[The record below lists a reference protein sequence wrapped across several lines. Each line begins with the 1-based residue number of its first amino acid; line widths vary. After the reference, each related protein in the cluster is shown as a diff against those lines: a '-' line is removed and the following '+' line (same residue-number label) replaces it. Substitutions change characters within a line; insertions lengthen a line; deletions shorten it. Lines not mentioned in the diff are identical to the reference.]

1 MRIKHLNLI
10 AFFAVSAFVVP
21 AFSAVVST
29 EYVQEQLATKQPT
42 GDYAT
47 NTALTEGLAG
57 KQAVGD
63 YATKTELSDG
73 LATKQ
78 PTGDYATNTALT
90 QGLATKAEGADLDSH
105 VASVEN
111 PHSVTKAQLGLAN
124 VQNVDQTNASNLTS
138 GTVAYDRLPVGTAT
152 STVASGDDVR
162 FNTIPTTKPSG
173 TPPSGQVFIWF
184 N

>member
-47 NTALTEGLAG
+47 NTALN
-57 KQAVGD
+57 D
-63 YATKTELSDG
+63 
-73 LATKQ
+73 
-78 PTGDYATNTALT
+78 
-90 QGLATKAEGADLDSH
+90 GLATKAEDADLDSH

-111 PHSVTKAQLGLAN
+111 PHSVTKAQVGLAN

-173 TPPSGQVFIWF
+173 TPPAGQVFIWF

>member
-47 NTALTEGLAG
+47 NTALNEGLAG

-73 LATKQ
+73 LATK
-78 PTGDYATNTALT
+78 
-90 QGLATKAEGADLDSH
+90 AEDADLDSH

-111 PHSVTKAQLGLAN
+111 PHSVTKAQVGLES

-152 STVASGDDVR
+152 GTVASGDDVR

-173 TPPSGQVFIWF
+173 TPPAGQVFIWF

>member
-47 NTALTEGLAG
+47 NTALTQGLAG

-78 PTGDYATNTALT
+78 PTGDYATNTALNE
-90 QGLATKAEGADLDSH
+90 GLATKAEDADLDSH
-105 VASVEN
+105 MASVEN
-111 PHSVTKAQLGLAN
+111 PHSVTKAQVGLES

-152 STVASGDDVR
+152 GTVASGDDVR

-173 TPPSGQVFIWF
+173 TPPAGQVFIWF